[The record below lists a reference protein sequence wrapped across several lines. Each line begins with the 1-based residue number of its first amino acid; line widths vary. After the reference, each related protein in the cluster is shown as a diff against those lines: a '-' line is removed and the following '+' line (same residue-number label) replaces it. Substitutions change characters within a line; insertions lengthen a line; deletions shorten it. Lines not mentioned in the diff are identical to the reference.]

1 MNSRDDDRSGAPGRA
16 VRPADEPGGPPVH
29 QVLQDGLN
37 GNFDIY
43 NALNANPEQVIVN
56 TYGPNW
62 QQPAAILPGRLF
74 KFSGQL
80 NF

>member
-1 MNSRDDDRSGAPGRA
+1 MTIDLVLPGVLYGQRTN
-16 VRPADEPGGPPVH
+16 
-29 QVLQDGLN
+29 QVDLRFTKSFRTGTKRLN

>member
-1 MNSRDDDRSGAPGRA
+1 
-16 VRPADEPGGPPVH
+16 
-29 QVLQDGLN
+29 
-37 GNFDIY
+37 
-43 NALNANPEQVIVN
+43 LNANPEQVIVN

>member
-1 MNSRDDDRSGAPGRA
+1 MGTKRLS
-16 VRPADEPGGPPVH
+16 
-29 QVLQDGLN
+29 

-43 NALNANPEQVIVN
+43 NALNANPEQVVVN

-62 QQPAAILPGRLF
+62 KQPSAILPGRLF